1 MSADPQEK
9 ITPPKEKD
17 DSILKVFRYVAGG
30 ESWILPNSDCATD
43 RSKFSLLGIII
54 LLIAFQAFAVST
66 YTAYIVTDNFI
77 VAIIFGFF
85 FSIFILCIDMVI
97 VRGMRTQYKELTWRV
112 VGLFLIRIAISSI
125 LSFIISKPV
134 ELLAFKGK
142 IEVRQQEFRSN
153 ERTARIERGQNES
166 VRLREVQAEIARV
179 RRETEDRQT
188 EYNLI
193 AQQLIAEIQGRIGSG
208 KVGDG
213 PSAGEIRKQLAV
225 LDENLK
231 QLRQRNNNIIT
242 SLEQDERELILQRD
256 ANIRNNDIND
266 ATADDIADRLIVM
279 RQIEADDRTHTI
291 WWAGFIIVLFF
302 WIIDMSA
309 VLIKIIVGGG
319 THDTIVTSFEN
330 HKQKKYEKTN
340 IWDTSVET
348 Q

>member
-1 MSADPQEK
+1 
-9 ITPPKEKD
+9 
-17 DSILKVFRYVAGG
+17 
-30 ESWILPNSDCATD
+30 
-43 RSKFSLLGIII
+43 
-54 LLIAFQAFAVST
+54 
-66 YTAYIVTDNFI
+66 
-77 VAIIFGFF
+77 
-85 FSIFILCIDMVI
+85 MVI